1 MKLLPKT
8 KPKNHWPIAN
18 AWKVMKLTS
27 VLVVALTFQVSAAVS
42 SQTITL
48 SGKNVPFKKVISVIK
63 NQTDYVFFYDMA
75 ILKEVKPIS
84 IDVVDV
90 PVEKVLEQAVAATPI
105 TWIIEGK
112 TISFIPKNERLKEST
127 NLFLV
132 QQNVVKGK
140 ITDQQGLPLPGATI
154 LVKSTN
160 KSTTT
165 DLDGNYSIEA
175 SENDVLLFS
184 YIGYTTKEI
193 IVTNQKTINV
203 SLKEDIS
210 DLNEVVVVGYGT
222 QKKGDVT
229 SAVAKVSSKDFNQGQ
244 VKDAG
249 QLIQGKVAGL
259 AITNTSGDPTAVT
272 SIKLRGNNTVSGAYT
287 DPLVLIDGIPGAL
300 NTVAP
305 EDIESIDVLKDGSA
319 AAIYGTR
326 GTNGVIL
333 ITTKKAKGG
342 EIDDVQYTG
351 YVSTSSIANKLDM
364 LSSQKFRE
372 LYPQYD
378 KGSDVNWLNE
388 ITRTPITHV
397 HNLSM
402 RGGSFKTSYAANL
415 NYNSQQGIMLKSDN
429 NTFRGR
435 IEINHHMFDDKLLVK
450 FSILGRENKFTST
463 SDAGSFNGGA
473 YWQALRRNPTD
484 PIYNADGTYYQNKDK
499 LDYLN
504 PLALLNEA
512 DGNVKTSEIRYNS
525 TLTYNPIKD
534 LTLNALFSYVKENR
548 ATGYSET
555 LQHSSATV
563 YGFPGYSSIS
573 GFNRM
578 EKQTELTAKYDKTI
592 DKNKFS
598 VLGGY
603 SYIESDIERSNMS
616 NYGFQDDYFGGWHNI
631 GAGSALPL
639 GLATMNSSK
648 NHANLISFFGRMTYA
663 YDDKYLLM
671 ASLRHEGA
679 SQLYGTNNAWGTFP
693 AISLGW
699 KITNENF
706 MKNQTLFDEIKLR
719 AGYGVTGSQP
729 ANSFLGVALLQYGD
743 FALVN
748 GQWVRTI
755 TPASNPNPDLRW
767 EEKKET
773 NIGVDFSMF
782 DGRLSG
788 SIDAYNRNVDGLL
801 YSYNVPTP
809 PNLYPT
815 IVANGGT
822 MQNRGLE
829 VLVSGI
835 PVQTND
841 FEWTTTGTYST
852 NKNKLK
858 SLDGAFKTQFDYFDT
873 GNVNFE
879 GMTTSSH
886 RVQVGQPVGNFYGF
900 KVVDV
905 DEEGKWVYLNAA
917 NERVNY
923 DDFAQS
929 PTDRRVIGNG
939 LPKWYASWVN
949 TFRYK
954 NFDLNVNIRG
964 AFGFQ
969 VVNEARMNYEG
980 TQNGYADNRLSS
992 VNDLVFGKTL
1002 LNNTIAPQFNSYY
1015 VEDGDYVKIDNI
1027 TLGYSFKEM
1036 KSSIFKSIRLYST
1049 VMNVLTITG
1058 YKGIDPEVNTSG
1070 LNPGVDSRS
1079 RYPTITSFTFGVQAQ
1094 F

>member
-1 MKLLPKT
+1 MTNIYNLKLPEAKSTMLFWFCVLFFSCTTFAAGSNKAAAFQS
-8 KPKNHWPIAN
+8 PI
-18 AWKVMKLTS
+18 TG
-27 VLVVALTFQVSAAVS
+27 
-42 SQTITL
+42 TIT
-48 SGKNVPFKKVISVIK
+48 SKS
-63 NQTDYVFFYDMA
+63 D
-75 ILKEVKPIS
+75 
-84 IDVVDV
+84 
-90 PVEKVLEQAVAATPI
+90 
-105 TWIIEGK
+105 
-112 TISFIPKNERLKEST
+112 
-127 NLFLV
+127 
-132 QQNVVKGK
+132 
-140 ITDQQGLPLPGATI
+140 GLGLPGATI
-154 LVKSTN
+154 MVKGTQQN
-160 KSTTT
+160 TTT
-165 DLDGNYSIEA
+165 DIDGKFSITVSDPNA
-175 SENDVLLFS
+175 VLVISFM
-184 YIGYTTKEI
+184 GFKTQEI
-193 IVTNQKTINV
+193 PVAGQT
-203 SLKEDIS
+203 DIS
-210 DLNEVVVVGYGT
+210 ITLEEDVAQLDEVVVVGYGT
-222 QKKGDVT
+222 QRKGDVT
-229 SAVAKVSSKDFNQGQ
+229 SAVATVKAENFNQGQ

-272 SIKLRGNNTVSGAYT
+272 SIKLRGNNTLNGAYS
-287 DPLVLIDGIPGAL
+287 DPLVLIDGIPGSL

-326 GTNGVIL
+326 GTNGVVL

-351 YVSTSSIANKLDM
+351 YVSTSRIASKLDM
-364 LSSQKFRE
+364 LSSQEFRE

-378 KGSDVNWLNE
+378 NGNNVDWLKE
-388 ITRTPITHV
+388 ISRKPVTHV
-397 HNLSM
+397 HNLSL
-402 RGGSFKTSYAANL
+402 RGGSSKTSYAANI

-429 NTFRGR
+429 VTFRGR
-435 IEINHHMFDDKLLVK
+435 VEVNHRMFDDKLMVK
-450 FSILGRENKFTST
+450 FSVLGRENKYTST
-463 SDAGSFNGGA
+463 TDAGSFNSGA

-499 LDYLN
+499 LDYVS
-504 PLALLNEA
+504 PIALLNEA
-512 DGNVKTSEIRYNS
+512 DGNVKTSEVRYNS

-639 GLATMNSSK
+639 GLATMGSSK
-648 NHANLISFFGRMTYA
+648 NHANLISFFGRLTYA

-693 AISLGW
+693 AVSVGW

-706 MKNQTLFDEIKLR
+706 MKNQTLFEEIKLR

-729 ANSFLGVALLQYGD
+729 SGSFLGVALLQYGD

-755 TPASNPNPDLRW
+755 TPASNPNPNLRW

-773 NIGVDFSMF
+773 NIGVDFAMLK
-782 DGRLSG
+782 GRLSG
-788 SIDAYNRNVDGLL
+788 SIDVYNRNVDGLL
-801 YSYNVPTP
+801 YSYSVPTP

-829 VLVSGI
+829 VLVSGV
-835 PVQTND
+835 PVQTDD

-852 NKNKLK
+852 NRNKLK
-858 SLDGAFKTQFDYFDT
+858 SLDGAFQTQYDYFDT
-873 GNVNFE
+873 GNVYYE

-905 DEEGKWVYLNAA
+905 DADGKWVYLNK
-917 NERVNY
+917 NGERVNY
-923 DDFAQS
+923 DDFTHD
-929 PTDRRVIGNG
+929 PTDRQVLGNG
-939 LPKWYASWVN
+939 LPKWYASWIN
-949 TFRYK
+949 TVRYK
-954 NFDLNVNIRG
+954 NFDLSINVRG

-980 TQNGYADNRLSS
+980 TQNGYADNRLAS
-992 VNDLVFGKTL
+992 VKDPVFGKTL
-1002 LNNTIAPQFNSYY
+1002 LNTSIAPEFNSYY

-1027 TLGYSFKEM
+1027 TLGYSFKKI
-1036 KSSIFKSIRLYST
+1036 KSSYFKSIRLYGT

-1058 YKGIDPEVNTSG
+1058 YNGIDPEVNTSG
-1070 LNPGVDSRS
+1070 LNPGVDSRN